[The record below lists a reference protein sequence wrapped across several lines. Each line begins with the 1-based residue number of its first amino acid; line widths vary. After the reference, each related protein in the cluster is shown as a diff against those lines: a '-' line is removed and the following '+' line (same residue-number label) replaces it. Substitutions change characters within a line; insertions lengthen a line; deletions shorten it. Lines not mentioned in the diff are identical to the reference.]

1 MELILRKNIE
11 KLADGSYRVE
21 REKLDIG
28 ASLLTQFVEK
38 SKDKQI
44 ECLKVVHHIMNELE
58 HPSGCLNDI
67 LSCLYDN
74 FALSKSAFFKW
85 HDDNDPLEQE
95 GKGMQNIFL
104 KKSIKLIAL
113 SYDFFFLYLNRC
125 SCKKYPS
132 LYSVL
137 KKRKG

>member
-1 MELILRKNIE
+1 MELILKRSIE
-11 KLADGSYRVE
+11 KLPDGSYKLE

-44 ECLKVVHHIMNELE
+44 ECLKVIHHFMNELE

-85 HDDNDPLEQE
+85 HDDSDPLEQE
-95 GKGMQNIFL
+95 GKGKVENFKFDQQDNKQYFL
-104 KKSIKLIAL
+104 LI
-113 SYDFFFLYLNRC
+113 
-125 SCKKYPS
+125 
-132 LYSVL
+132 
-137 KKRKG
+137 